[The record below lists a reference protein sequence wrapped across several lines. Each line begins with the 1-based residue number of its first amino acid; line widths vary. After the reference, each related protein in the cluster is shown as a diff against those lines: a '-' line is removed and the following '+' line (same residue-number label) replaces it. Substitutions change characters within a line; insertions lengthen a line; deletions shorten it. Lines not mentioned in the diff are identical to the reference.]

1 MDLPPWVIAN
11 LLVLGAFFAG
21 SVPFGL
27 LIARTKGIDIRA
39 HGSGN
44 IGATNVGRVLGRKYF
59 FICLLLD
66 ALKGFAPTL
75 ITGAVLG
82 RLGTLDMP
90 ADDAGVWLCAMVA
103 SVLGHVFCPWLKFKG
118 GKGVSTALGAML
130 GVFPA
135 LTLAAAGALVVWLIA
150 LAVWRYISL
159 SGIIAA
165 WALPVMVIAEYI
177 IASNT
182 GRISGPPLQSAVP
195 FLVVTFIL
203 ALLVV
208 WTHRANI
215 ARIRAGTEPHM
226 GQRVRVESPS
236 TGGTP

>member
-1 MDLPPWVIAN
+1 
-11 LLVLGAFFAG
+11 
-21 SVPFGL
+21 
-27 LIARTKGIDIRA
+27 
-39 HGSGN
+39 
-44 IGATNVGRVLGRKYF
+44 VGRVLGRKYF

-150 LAVWRYISL
+150 L
-159 SGIIAA
+159 
-165 WALPVMVIAEYI
+165 PVMVIAEYI

-182 GRISGPPLQSAVP
+182 GRISGPPLQSAAP